1 MTAMPRILVFAG
13 SVRAGAYSGKTA
25 DAAQKALAL
34 EGAHVTRISLL
45 DYPLPIYDQDLEKE
59 DGIPENAMKL
69 ARLVNAHDGVLI
81 ATPEYNGSLPPLL
94 KNTIDWLSRVRRDG
108 NAPLKPL
115 TGKLAAL
122 CSSSEGQF
130 AGIRAFTHL
139 RATLLRCQ
147 MEVVTPECSV
157 PRGGEAF
164 DDNGDFR
171 DQRLQQTMAR
181 VAAALVAQAA
191 VSARMEA

>member
-1 MTAMPRILVFAG
+1 
-13 SVRAGAYSGKTA
+13 
-25 DAAQKALAL
+25 
-34 EGAHVTRISLL
+34 
-45 DYPLPIYDQDLEKE
+45 
-59 DGIPENAMKL
+59 
-69 ARLVNAHDGVLI
+69 
-81 ATPEYNGSLPPLL
+81 LPPLL

-130 AGIRAFTHL
+130 AGIRAITHL

>member
-1 MTAMPRILVFAG
+1 
-13 SVRAGAYSGKTA
+13 
-25 DAAQKALAL
+25 
-34 EGAHVTRISLL
+34 
-45 DYPLPIYDQDLEKE
+45 
-59 DGIPENAMKL
+59 
-69 ARLVNAHDGVLI
+69 
-81 ATPEYNGSLPPLL
+81 
-94 KNTIDWLSRVRRDG
+94 
-108 NAPLKPL
+108 
-115 TGKLAAL
+115 
-122 CSSSEGQF
+122 
-130 AGIRAFTHL
+130 
-139 RATLLRCQ
+139 